1 MRVNSRSSIAGE
13 CITNRRGCQSKAT
26 RTSRTSALFQDI
38 LDGCHGRTSARV
50 AAQRG
55 PRRELGS
62 GSVRVLSGWRRAHA
76 GEEVGA
82 GVALH
87 QPIADVGQTLRVGD
101 RRQQLRQAFG
111 GGHSLDHSAARSTN
125 VTLTSSNNSTP
136 LGTSRCTIWFVDALH
151 PSPQL
156 DANYKVRLDYV
167 RVLLMKITSK
177 GQVTI
182 PQRLRLKFG
191 LLPNCEVTFDEAD
204 GGVVI
209 RPALSKEQAIA
220 QRLRQARGVAAGRA
234 TTAEVMRL
242 TRGDD

>member
-125 VTLTSSNNSTP
+125 GILTSSNFRISGNSTP
-136 LGTSRCTIWFVDALH
+136 LGTSRCTICRIQ
-151 PSPQL
+151 S
-156 DANYKVRLDYV
+156 ANARRSCRSGSYAASISATRAVRRGRWWRRDPTGAEQGAGD
-167 RVLLMKITSK
+167 RATSAP
-177 GQVTI
+177 G
-182 PQRLRLKFG
+182 
-191 LLPNCEVTFDEAD
+191 
-204 GGVVI
+204 
-209 RPALSKEQAIA
+209 
-220 QRLRQARGVAAGRA
+220 ARGGGRA
-234 TTAEVMRL
+234 RYHR
-242 TRGDD
+242 RGDAAHAWG